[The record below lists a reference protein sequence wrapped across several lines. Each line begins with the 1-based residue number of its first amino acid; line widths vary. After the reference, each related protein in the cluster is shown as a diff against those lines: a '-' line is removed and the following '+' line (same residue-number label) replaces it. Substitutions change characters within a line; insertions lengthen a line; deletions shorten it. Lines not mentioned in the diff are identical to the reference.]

1 MGVAQRMPWPRFA
14 MWLGLAVCL
23 GMLDL
28 WTKHLA
34 STQLDLYRAEPVT
47 AWFNLRLAHNSGAA
61 FSFLSDAGGWQR
73 WFLSGAAVVIMGILL
88 VWLKKLPANA
98 RLLPVAISLVLSG
111 ALGNLVDRIRY
122 GYVIDFI
129 DLHVNGFH
137 WPAFNLADSAIVLG
151 VVLILIE
158 GFIPKAIASTPS
170 N

>member
-1 MGVAQRMPWPRFA
+1 
-14 MWLGLAVCL
+14 MWLGLAVSL
-23 GMLDL
+23 SLLDL

-34 STQLDLYRAEPVT
+34 STQLDLYRAAPVT
-47 AWFNLRLAHNSGAA
+47 PWFNLTLAHNSGAA

-73 WFLSGAAVVIMGILL
+73 WLLSGAAVVIMAILL

-129 DLHVNGFH
+129 DLHVNGVH

-158 GFIPKAIASTPS
+158 GFIPKPIASAS
-170 N
+170 SD